1 MHMHHT
7 DDPLRANLLAQSQ
20 QYETGWHE
28 AYPNPTPGPV
38 DHDMIHIEIDRM
50 NYSPGQQVINYANP
64 NHLAMRLKGKEKVK
78 WWIRHSE
85 RQEFDDGRE
94 PEDIEHY
101 EKMKEERVC
110 YDYRF
115 NVATFTEGDTG
126 IRQGV
131 KIPFSFMLPE
141 DLPSSFMYKWNDFS
155 DQDFESYAKIN
166 YSIQVC
172 AVRTFPADKEI
183 LKEKKHFFINQLPK
197 QISQKQVE
205 TNSEVVSCCC

>member
-1 MHMHHT
+1 
-7 DDPLRANLLAQSQ
+7 
-20 QYETGWHE
+20 
-28 AYPNPTPGPV
+28 
-38 DHDMIHIEIDRM
+38 
-50 NYSPGQQVINYANP
+50 
-64 NHLAMRLKGKEKVK
+64 
-78 WWIRHSE
+78 
-85 RQEFDDGRE
+85 
-94 PEDIEHY
+94 
-101 EKMKEERVC
+101 MKEERIC

-131 KIPFSFMLPE
+131 KIPFSFMLPM

-155 DQDFESYAKIN
+155 DQDYESYAKIN
-166 YSIQVC
+166 YSIEVC
-172 AVRTFPADKEI
+172 AVQTFPANKEI